1 MSDSRTGPCRHD
13 VLIVGGGAAG
23 ITVASQL
30 LLAQPGLDVAILEP
44 SEQHFYQPGWTL
56 VGGGV
61 MPMAETR
68 RSEAGLIPAGCTW
81 IRGAAARFE
90 PEANRVI
97 TADGTAIDYGSLV
110 VATGIALRWERI
122 EGLSEALGSHGITS
136 NYSREHVPYTWETIR
151 GFQGGTAIFT
161 FPDTPIKCAG
171 APQKIMYMA
180 DDVFKA
186 ASGVGVNTRVVF
198 CTAGAGVFAVP
209 AYARVLERVIRE
221 RGIEVRLRHTLTAVQ
236 PERQVAVFTVTD
248 AEGNVSSEEIPFAM
262 LHAVPPMSAP
272 PAVASS
278 PLAVEG
284 PGGWVDVDK
293 FTTQHRRYPNVFS
306 LGDVS
311 SLPTSKTAGAVRG
324 EAPVLVANLLAQ
336 RQGRPLEARYD
347 GYSVCPLITGYG
359 KVVMAE
365 FDYDLEPLS
374 SFLVDPTRERWSM
387 WLMKTKGLPWIY
399 WNRMLKGLPHE
410 SRYLKP
416 LAPLA
421 RALGLGYR
429 PAGGKAAG

>member
-1 MSDSRTGPCRHD
+1 M
-13 VLIVGGGAAG
+13 GGGAGG

-30 LLAQPGLDVAILEP
+30 LRAQPGLDVAILEP
-44 SEQHFYQPGWTL
+44 SEEHFYQPGWTL

-61 MPMAETR
+61 MSMQETCR
-68 RSEAGLIPAGCTW
+68 PEAGLIPAGCTW
-81 IRGAAARFE
+81 IRGAAAHFD
-90 PEANRVI
+90 PEANRVFS
-97 TADGTAIDYGSLV
+97 ADGACLSYDALV

-122 EGLSEALGSHGITS
+122 EGLPEALGHHGITS
-136 NYSREHVPYTWETIR
+136 IYSREHTSFTWETIR
-151 GFQGGTAIFT
+151 SFRGGTAIFT

-186 ASGVGVNTRVVF
+186 SSGVGVNSRVLF
-198 CTAGAGVFAVP
+198 CTAGAGIFAVP

-221 RGIEVRLRHTLTAVQ
+221 RGIEVQLRHNLRAVRAA
-236 PERQVAVFTVTD
+236 EQVAVFDVTD
-248 AEGNVSSEEIPFAM
+248 AAGQVSTQEIHFDM

-272 PAVASS
+272 DAVALS
-278 PLAVEG
+278 PLAVVG
-284 PGGWVDVDK
+284 AGGWVDVDK
-293 FTTQHRRYPNVFS
+293 ATTQHRRFANVFS

-311 SLPTSKTAGAVRG
+311 SLPTSKTAGAIRG

-336 RQGRPLEARYD
+336 LGGRSLQARYD

-365 FDYDLEPLS
+365 FDYDLQPLS

-387 WLMKTKGLPWIY
+387 WWMKTRGLPWIY
-399 WNRMLKGLPHE
+399 WNRMLKGQPHE
-410 SRYLKP
+410 RRFLRA
-416 LAPLA
+416 LEPLA
-421 RALGLGYR
+421 RALKLTYQDR
-429 PAGGKAAG
+429 QP

>member
-1 MSDSRTGPCRHD
+1 
-13 VLIVGGGAAG
+13 
-23 ITVASQL
+23 
-30 LLAQPGLDVAILEP
+30 
-44 SEQHFYQPGWTL
+44 
-56 VGGGV
+56 
-61 MPMAETR
+61 
-68 RSEAGLIPAGCTW
+68 
-81 IRGAAARFE
+81 
-90 PEANRVI
+90 
-97 TADGTAIDYGSLV
+97 
-110 VATGIALRWERI
+110 
-122 EGLSEALGSHGITS
+122 
-136 NYSREHVPYTWETIR
+136 
-151 GFQGGTAIFT
+151 
-161 FPDTPIKCAG
+161 
-171 APQKIMYMA
+171 
-180 DDVFKA
+180 
-186 ASGVGVNTRVVF
+186 VNTRVLF

-221 RGIEVRLRHTLTAVQ
+221 RGIEVRLRHNLKAVR
-236 PERQVAVFTVTD
+236 PDRQVAVFTVTD
-248 AEGNVSSEEIPFAM
+248 ADGHVSTEEIPFAM

-272 PAVASS
+272 EVVATS

-293 FTTQHRRYPNVFS
+293 HTTQHRRYPNVFS

-336 RQGRPLEARYD
+336 RQGRPPQARYD

-387 WLMKTKGLPWIY
+387 WLMKTRGLPWIY

-410 SRYLKP
+410 SRWLKP

-421 RALGLGYR
+421 RALGLGYG
-429 PAGGKAAG
+429 PTGGKAAG